1 MEKIWKFVKPYG
13 EDALCFVTDLL
24 KSGLK
29 ATEKLVKNVTVKT
42 GKKVGDKLLG
52 KAAPVCKIVMI
63 AAAGVAALSGVIW
76 FFGRKK

>member
-1 MEKIWKFVKPYG
+1 MQKVWDFVKPYG
-13 EDALCFVTDLL
+13 EDALRFVTDLL

-29 ATEKLVKNVTVKT
+29 AAGKLVKNVTVKT
-42 GKKVGDKLLG
+42 GKKVGNKLLG
-52 KAAPVCKIVMI
+52 KAAPACKIVMF